1 MGITSGIYFP
11 NLIHMPGKQDKK
23 IKLIVILGP
32 TASGKSNL
40 AVALAKQFNGEVI
53 SADSRQ
59 IYKWLNLGTGKITK
73 KEMKGVPHHLLDI
86 TCPRHHFSAARF
98 QKIANLAIRQ
108 IAQKGKLPF
117 LAGGSAFYIYA
128 VADGWQFP
136 KTKIDQKL
144 RRELSKKTVAEL
156 FVLLQQIDP
165 RRAQTIEKHNPRRII
180 RAIEIAKQLGSVPP
194 RINIPNFTCL
204 FLGIKKTDKELK
216 FLIKKRLQT
225 RLALGMT
232 NEVRRLLKNKKLT
245 LKRCQELGLEY
256 KWISKYITKEISYE
270 EMFLRLNADIWR
282 FSRHQMNWFN
292 KDKRISW
299 VKNEMQAKRL
309 IKKFVK

>member
-1 MGITSGIYFP
+1 
-11 NLIHMPGKQDKK
+11 MPKKEDKK

-40 AVALAKQFNGEVI
+40 AVTLANRFDGEII

-73 KEMKGVPHHLLDI
+73 KEMKRVPHHLLDI
-86 TCPRHHFSAARF
+86 TCPSHHFSAAHF
-98 QKIANLAIRQ
+98 QKIANRTIRQ

-117 LAGGSAFYIYA
+117 LVGGSAFYIYS

-136 KTKIDQKL
+136 KAKIDRKL
-144 RRELSKKTVAEL
+144 RRELSKKTAAEL
-156 FVLLQQIDP
+156 FIILQQIDP
-165 RRAQTIEKHNPRRII
+165 RRAQTIEKQNPRRLI

-194 RINIPNFTCL
+194 LTNKPDFSCL

-216 FLIKKRLQT
+216 SLIEKRLQT
-225 RLALGMT
+225 RLDIGMAE
-232 NEVRRLLKNKKLT
+232 EVNRLLKSKKLT
-245 LKRCQELGLEY
+245 YKRCQELGLEY
-256 KWISKYITKEISYE
+256 KWIAKYIAKEISYE
-270 EMFLRLNADIWR
+270 EMFARLNADIWR

-292 KDKRISW
+292 KDKRIKW
-299 VKNEMQAKRL
+299 VKSEVQAEKL
-309 IKKFVK
+309 IKKFIK